1 MSALGPTLT
10 KKDAYMS
17 YQRERDHFMARC
29 QLSPETAR
37 ALLRHATTLQRLA
50 EAQCNG
56 DWPADGP
63 WRDRGRQDITQC
75 PLCESWWARSQIQGG
90 TAARLAWRNIK
101 VGDET
106 WTQGKPQDERAC
118 PDCRTEAR
126 VHALLEGTQWQ
137 AWTQGDP
144 RGYVLRLFPR
154 RVPGCTGC
162 AGKANREDGTVYH
175 QKGCGGPQDG
185 NTMVN
190 VEHDDMYCGRVD
202 SLGVPTR

>member
-1 MSALGPTLT
+1 
-10 KKDAYMS
+10 
-17 YQRERDHFMARC
+17 MARC

-56 DWPADGP
+56 DWPADNGERKVKP
-63 WRDRGRQDITQC
+63 C
-75 PLCESWWARSQIQGG
+75 PLCEQQWVPSAIQGG
-90 TAARLAWRNIK
+90 PMARAAWKAK
-101 VGDET
+101 VPAGPTCAEN
-106 WTQGKPQDERAC
+106 QGKRACNGGTEPCDHLAADLRKAC

-126 VHALLEGTQWQ
+126 VRALLEGTQWQ

-162 AGKANREDGTVYH
+162 AGKANRGGGTVYH
-175 QKGCGGPQDG
+175 QSGCGGPSEG
-185 NTMVN
+185 NTMVD
-190 VEHDDMYCGRVD
+190 VTPDDMHYGRVD
-202 SLGVPTR
+202 GLGVPTR

>member
-1 MSALGPTLT
+1 
-10 KKDAYMS
+10 MS
-17 YQRERDHFMARC
+17 YQRERDEFMVRC

-56 DWPADGP
+56 DWPADNGERKVKP
-63 WRDRGRQDITQC
+63 C
-75 PLCESWWARSQIQGG
+75 PLCESQWVPSQIQGG
-90 TAARLAWRNIK
+90 TAARLAYRQQRDIPLGRH
-101 VGDET
+101 GDAALKAAANGREE
-106 WTQGKPQDERAC
+106 KAC

-154 RVPGCTGC
+154 RVP
-162 AGKANREDGTVYH
+162 AGPGKLRVVTHEDM
-175 QKGCGGPQDG
+175 D
-185 NTMVN
+185 
-190 VEHDDMYCGRVD
+190 CGRV
-202 SLGVPTR
+202 SALGVPTR

>member
-1 MSALGPTLT
+1 
-10 KKDAYMS
+10 MS
-17 YQRERDHFMARC
+17 YQKERDHFMARC

-37 ALLRHATTLQRLA
+37 ALLRHATTLHRLA

-56 DWPADGP
+56 DWPADNGE
-63 WRDRGRQDITQC
+63 RKVQAC
-75 PLCESWWARSQIQGG
+75 PLCESQWVPSQIQGG
-90 TAARLAWRNIK
+90 TAAKIAWERA
-101 VGDET
+101 EQT
-106 WTQGKPQDERAC
+106 SMRRYAHLGKAC

-162 AGKANREDGTVYH
+162 AGKANRDGGIIYH
-175 QKGCGGPQDG
+175 QKGCGGPQEG
-185 NTMVN
+185 NTMVD
-190 VEHDDMYCGRVD
+190 VTREDMDCGRVD
-202 SLGVPTR
+202 GLGVPTR